1 MQPKHYDITRKWRKE
16 VSRRN
21 WHNSKR
27 KRRHRQIGRLL
38 YHYCCVRYMTK
49 ENGRCV
55 EDTALCPVC
64 DGDGEF
70 IIVDGTDVL
79 TCSECGG
86 IGSISMRR
94 CKEWLKEMME

>member
-1 MQPKHYDITRKWRKE
+1 MRPKHYDITREWIKE

-27 KRRHRQIGRLL
+27 KRRHRQIGRLI

-49 ENGRCV
+49 ENGRWV
-55 EDTALCPVC
+55 EITVLCPLC

-70 IIVDGTDVL
+70 LTEDDVL
-79 TCSECGG
+79 TCPECGG
-86 IGSISMRR
+86 KGSITM
-94 CKEWLKEMME
+94 KQYEQWYKEME